1 MIQSS
6 QAVLTD
12 ITPAIEIRGL
22 SKTFGKGDKA
32 VEAIIDLDLEV
43 QAGQVFGF
51 LGPNGAGKTTTIRL
65 LMDLIRPSAGEA
77 FLFGVPTRSLDS
89 RKRVGALVEG
99 ADFYAFMSAWDNL
112 VVLDRTAGTYQP
124 DRISALIA
132 SVGLSE
138 RAKQPVGGFSTGMK
152 QRLGL
157 AAALLN
163 DPELLIL
170 DEPTNGLDPAGIQEM
185 RGFIRE
191 QAHTHGKT
199 VFLSSHMLN
208 EVEQVCDRV
217 AIINEGVLIREGPV
231 ETLLE
236 GEIGQIRL
244 QVQPIDKAHQVIA
257 ARWSD
262 ALSPS
267 EGKDGD
273 WLTLSLNPD
282 QAPVVVAELV
292 QADVQVFQVIHKRQ
306 SLEEFFIAV
315 TNHAEGADVKS
326 LSR

>member
-1 MIQSS
+1 MDDFAIQ
-6 QAVLTD
+6 TKH
-12 ITPAIEIRGL
+12 L
-22 SKTFGKGDKA
+22 SKTFGKGKKA
-32 VEAIIDLDLEV
+32 VEAVIDLNLEV
-43 QAGQVFGF
+43 KAGQVFGF

-65 LMDLIRPSAGEA
+65 LMDLIRPTTGEA
-77 FLFGVPTRSLDS
+77 TLFGIPTGSLES

-99 ADFYAFMSAWDNL
+99 ADFYSFMSAWDNL

-124 DRISALIA
+124 DRISELIA

-138 RAKQPVGGFSTGMK
+138 RAKQPVGSFSTGMK

-185 RGFIRE
+185 RGFIRD

-217 AIINEGVLIREGPV
+217 AIINKGVLVREGPV

-236 GEIGQIRL
+236 GEVGQMRL
-244 QVQPIDKAHQVIA
+244 QVQPIDKARQILA
-257 ARWSD
+257 DRWRDS
-262 ALSPS
+262 LVPIKN
-267 EGKDGD
+267 EEGD
-273 WLTLSLNPD
+273 WITLSLNPD
-282 QAPVVVAELV
+282 QAPFVVTELV
-292 QADVQVFQVIHKRQ
+292 QADVQVFQVVHKRQ

-315 TNHAEGADVKS
+315 TNQTREGADV
-326 LSR
+326 

>member
-1 MIQSS
+1 
-6 QAVLTD
+6 VT
-12 ITPAIEIRGL
+12 TPAIKIRSL
-22 SKTFGKGDKA
+22 SKTFGKGKKT
-32 VEAIIDLDLEV
+32 VEAVINLDLEV
-43 QAGQVFGF
+43 QARQVFGF
-51 LGPNGAGKTTTIRL
+51 LGPNGAGKSTTIRM
-65 LMDLIRPSAGEA
+65 LMDLIRPTTGEA
-77 FLFGVPTRSLDS
+77 FLFGKSTGTLES

-99 ADFYAFMSAWDNL
+99 ADFYPFMSAWDNL

-124 DRISALIA
+124 GRITELIE

-138 RAKQPVGGFSTGMK
+138 RAQQRVGGFSTGMK

-185 RGFIRE
+185 RGFIRD

-217 AIINEGVLIREGPV
+217 AIINKGLLLREGPV

-236 GEIGQIRL
+236 GEVGQMRL
-244 QVQPIDKAHQVIA
+244 QVRPLYKARQIIV
-257 ARWSD
+257 ARWPD
-262 ALSPS
+262 ALMPI
-267 EGKDGD
+267 KRNGD
-273 WLTLSLNPD
+273 EWLTLYLNQD
-282 QAPVVVAELV
+282 QAPLVVTELV
-292 QADVQVFQVIHKRQ
+292 QAGIQVFQVIQKRQ

-315 TNHAEGADVKS
+315 TNHAGETGDA
-326 LSR
+326 

>member
-1 MIQSS
+1 VQ
-6 QAVLTD
+6 VT
-12 ITPAIEIRGL
+12 TPAIEIRSL
-22 SKTFGKGDKA
+22 SKTFGRGDKA
-32 VEAIIDLDLEV
+32 VKAVIDLDLEV

-51 LGPNGAGKTTTIRL
+51 LGPNGAGKSTTIRM

-77 FLFGVPTRSLDS
+77 FLFGKPTGLLES

-112 VVLDRTAGTYQP
+112 AVLDRTAGTYQP
-124 DRISALIA
+124 DRISDLLD

-163 DPELLIL
+163 DPELLLL
-170 DEPTNGLDPAGIQEM
+170 DEPTNGLDPGGIQEM
-185 RGFIRE
+185 RGFIRD
-191 QAHTHGKT
+191 QAHKQGKT

-217 AIINEGVLIREGPV
+217 AIIDKGILLREGAV
-231 ETLLE
+231 ETLLQ
-236 GEIGQIRL
+236 GEIGQMRL
-244 QVQPIDKAHQVIA
+244 QVNPVDQAREVID
-257 ARWSD
+257 ARWPD
-262 ALSPS
+262 ALDPS
-267 EGKDGD
+267 AEKAGD
-273 WLTLSLNPD
+273 WLALSLNPD

-292 QADVQVFQVIHKRQ
+292 NADVQVFQVVHKRQ

-315 TNHAEGADVKS
+315 TNQTMEGADD
-326 LSR
+326 

>member
-1 MIQSS
+1 MSNI
-6 QAVLTD
+6 
-12 ITPAIEIRGL
+12 AISIEGL
-22 SKTFGKGDKA
+22 SKTFGKGEKA
-32 VEAIIDLDLEV
+32 VQAVRDLDLQVE
-43 QAGQVFGF
+43 AGQVFGF

-77 FLFGVPTRSLDS
+77 FLFGKSTGLLES

-99 ADFYAFMSAWDNL
+99 ADFYPFMSAWDNL

-124 DRISALIA
+124 DRISELIA

-217 AIINEGVLIREGPV
+217 AIIHQGVLLREGPV

-236 GEIGQIRL
+236 GEVGQMRL
-244 QVQPIDKAHQVIA
+244 QVKPIDQARQVIA

-262 ALSPS
+262 ALGPS

-292 QADVQVFQVIHKRQ
+292 QADVQVFQVVHKRQ

-315 TNHAEGADVKS
+315 TNHDREGADA
-326 LSR
+326 

>member
-1 MIQSS
+1 MIKSNE
-6 QAVLTD
+6 ATLID
-12 ITPAIEIRGL
+12 RTPAIEIRGL

-32 VEAIIDLDLEV
+32 VKAVIDLDLVV

-51 LGPNGAGKTTTIRL
+51 LGPNGAGKSTTIRM
-65 LMDLIRPSAGEA
+65 LMDLIRPTTGEA
-77 FLFGVPTRSLDS
+77 TLFGLPTGSLES
-89 RKRVGALVEG
+89 RKQVGALVEG
-99 ADFYAFMSAWDNL
+99 ADFYSFMSAWDNL

-124 DRISALIA
+124 DRISELIA

-170 DEPTNGLDPAGIQEM
+170 DEPTNGLDPGGIQEM
-185 RGFIRE
+185 RGFIRD

-217 AIINEGVLIREGPV
+217 AIIHQGVLLREGPV

-236 GEIGQIRL
+236 GEVGQMRL
-244 QVQPIDKAHQVIA
+244 QVQPIEKALQVIA

-262 ALSPS
+262 ALSS
-267 EGKDGD
+267 SAGKDGN
-273 WLTLSLNPD
+273 WITLSLNPD

-292 QADVQVFQVIHKRQ
+292 QADVQVFQVVQRRQ

-315 TNHAEGADVKS
+315 TNHNKESADV
-326 LSR
+326 

>member
-1 MIQSS
+1 MINNNE
-6 QAVLTD
+6 ATLTD
-12 ITPAIEIRGL
+12 RTPAIEIRGL
-22 SKTFGKGDKA
+22 SKTFGKGEKA
-32 VEAIIDLDLEV
+32 VQAVRDLDLQVE
-43 QAGQVFGF
+43 AGQIFGF
-51 LGPNGAGKTTTIRL
+51 LGPNGAGKSTTIRM
-65 LMDLIRPSAGEA
+65 LMDLIRPTTGEA
-77 FLFGVPTRSLDS
+77 FLFGKSTGSLES

-99 ADFYAFMSAWDNL
+99 ADFYSFMSAWDNL
-112 VVLDRTAGTYQP
+112 AVLDRTAGTYQP
-124 DRISALIA
+124 ERITELID

-170 DEPTNGLDPAGIQEM
+170 DEPTNGLDPGGIQEM
-185 RGFIRE
+185 RTFIRE

-217 AIINEGVLIREGPV
+217 AIIHQGVLLREGPV

-236 GEIGQIRL
+236 GEVGQMRL
-244 QVQPIDKAHQVIA
+244 QVQPIEKARQVIA

-262 ALSPS
+262 TLSPFES
-267 EGKDGD
+267 KDGD

-282 QAPVVVAELV
+282 QAPFVVAELV
-292 QADVQVFQVIHKRQ
+292 QADVQVFQVVHKRQ

-315 TNHAEGADVKS
+315 TNHDTEGADV
-326 LSR
+326 

>member
-1 MIQSS
+1 VNKSNETT
-6 QAVLTD
+6 LKD
-12 ITPAIEIRGL
+12 RTPAIEIRGL
-22 SKTFGKGDKA
+22 SKTFGKGNKA
-32 VEAIIDLDLEV
+32 VEAVINLDLEV

-51 LGPNGAGKTTTIRL
+51 LGPNGAGKSTTIRM
-65 LMDLIRPSAGEA
+65 LMDLIRPTSGEA
-77 FLFGVPTRSLDS
+77 FLFGKPTSSLDS

-124 DRISALIA
+124 ERITELIA

-138 RAKQPVGGFSTGMK
+138 RARQPVGGFSTGMK

-185 RGFIRE
+185 RGFIRD
-191 QAHTHGKT
+191 QAHTQGKT

-217 AIINEGVLIREGPV
+217 AIIDKGVLLREGPV
-231 ETLLE
+231 ETLLQ
-236 GEIGQIRL
+236 GEIGQMRL
-244 QVQPIDKAHQVIA
+244 QVQPIEKARQVID

-262 ALSPS
+262 ALDSL

-292 QADVQVFQVIHKRQ
+292 QANVQVFQVVHKRQ

-315 TNHAEGADVKS
+315 TNHDREGADA
-326 LSR
+326 

>member
-1 MIQSS
+1 MNKR
-6 QAVLTD
+6 TETTFKD
-12 ITPAIEIRGL
+12 RTPAIAIEGL
-22 SKTFGKGDKA
+22 SKTFGKGEKA
-32 VEAIIDLDLEV
+32 VQAVRDLDLQVE
-43 QAGQVFGF
+43 AGQVFGF
-51 LGPNGAGKTTTIRL
+51 LGPNGAGKSTTIRM

-77 FLFGVPTRSLDS
+77 FLFGKSTGSLES

-99 ADFYAFMSAWDNL
+99 ADFYPFMSAWDNL
-112 VVLDRTAGTYQP
+112 VVLDRTAGSYQP
-124 DRISALIA
+124 DRITELIE
-132 SVGLSE
+132 SVGLRE

-217 AIINEGVLIREGPV
+217 AIINEGVLLREGPV

-236 GEIGQIRL
+236 TELGHMRL
-244 QVQPIDKAHQVIA
+244 QVRPLYKARQIIV
-257 ARWSD
+257 ARWPD
-262 ALSPS
+262 ALVPL
-267 EGKDGD
+267 ERDGSD

-282 QAPVVVAELV
+282 QAPFVVAELV

-315 TNHAEGADVKS
+315 TNQTKEGADV
-326 LSR
+326 

>member
-1 MIQSS
+1 M
-6 QAVLTD
+6 T
-12 ITPAIEIRGL
+12 TPAIKIRSL
-22 SKTFGKGDKA
+22 SKTFGKGKKT
-32 VEAIIDLDLEV
+32 VEAVINLDLEV
-43 QAGQVFGF
+43 QARQVFGF
-51 LGPNGAGKTTTIRL
+51 LGPNGAGKSTTIRM
-65 LMDLIRPSAGEA
+65 LMDLIRPTTGEA
-77 FLFGVPTRSLDS
+77 FLFGKSTGTLES

-99 ADFYAFMSAWDNL
+99 ADFYPFMSAWDNL

-124 DRISALIA
+124 GRITELIE

-138 RAKQPVGGFSTGMK
+138 RAQQRVGGFSTGMK

-185 RGFIRE
+185 RGFIRD

-217 AIINEGVLIREGPV
+217 AIINKGLLLREGPV

-236 GEIGQIRL
+236 GEVGQMRL
-244 QVQPIDKAHQVIA
+244 QVRPLYKARQIIV
-257 ARWSD
+257 ARWPD
-262 ALSPS
+262 TLMPI
-267 EGKDGD
+267 KRNGD
-273 WLTLSLNPD
+273 EWLTLYLNQD
-282 QAPVVVAELV
+282 QAPLVVTELV
-292 QADVQVFQVIHKRQ
+292 QAGIQVFQVIQKRQ

-315 TNHAEGADVKS
+315 TNHAGETGDA
-326 LSR
+326 

>member
-1 MIQSS
+1 
-6 QAVLTD
+6 
-12 ITPAIEIRGL
+12 
-22 SKTFGKGDKA
+22 
-32 VEAIIDLDLEV
+32 
-43 QAGQVFGF
+43 
-51 LGPNGAGKTTTIRL
+51 
-65 LMDLIRPSAGEA
+65 
-77 FLFGVPTRSLDS
+77 
-89 RKRVGALVEG
+89 
-99 ADFYAFMSAWDNL
+99 
-112 VVLDRTAGTYQP
+112 VLDRTAGTYQP
-124 DRISALIA
+124 DRITELIE

-170 DEPTNGLDPAGIQEM
+170 DEPTNGLDPGGIQEM

-217 AIINEGVLIREGPV
+217 AIINEGLLLREGPV

-236 GEIGQIRL
+236 GEVGQIRL
-244 QVQPIDKAHQVIA
+244 QVQPIEKAHQVIA
-257 ARWSD
+257 ARWGD

-267 EGKDGD
+267 AGKDGD
-273 WLTLSLNPD
+273 WITLSINPD
-282 QAPVVVAELV
+282 QAPVVIAALV
-292 QADVQVFQVIHKRQ
+292 QAGVQVFQVIHKRQ

-315 TNHAEGADVKS
+315 TNQTKEGADV
-326 LSR
+326 

>member
-1 MIQSS
+1 
-6 QAVLTD
+6 
-12 ITPAIEIRGL
+12 
-22 SKTFGKGDKA
+22 
-32 VEAIIDLDLEV
+32 
-43 QAGQVFGF
+43 
-51 LGPNGAGKTTTIRL
+51 
-65 LMDLIRPSAGEA
+65 MDLIRPSAGEA
-77 FLFGVPTRSLDS
+77 FLFGKSTGSLES

-99 ADFYAFMSAWDNL
+99 ADFYSFMSAWDNL

-124 DRISALIA
+124 DRISELIA

-138 RAKQPVGGFSTGMK
+138 RAKQPVGGFSTGIK

-185 RGFIRE
+185 RGFIRD

-217 AIINEGVLIREGPV
+217 AIIHQGVLLREGPV

-236 GEIGQIRL
+236 GEVGQMRL
-244 QVQPIDKAHQVIA
+244 QVQPIDKARQVIA
-257 ARWSD
+257 SRWSD
-262 ALSPS
+262 ALDSLK
-267 EGKDGD
+267 GKDGD

-282 QAPVVVAELV
+282 QAPVVIAELV
-292 QADVQVFQVIHKRQ
+292 QADVQVFQVVHKRQ

-315 TNHAEGADVKS
+315 TNQTREGADD
-326 LSR
+326 

>member
-1 MIQSS
+1 MSTI
-6 QAVLTD
+6 
-12 ITPAIEIRGL
+12 AISIEGL
-22 SKTFGKGDKA
+22 SKTFGKGEKA
-32 VEAIIDLDLEV
+32 VQAVRDLDLQVE
-43 QAGQVFGF
+43 AGQVFGF
-51 LGPNGAGKTTTIRL
+51 LGPNGAGKSTTIRM
-65 LMDLIRPSAGEA
+65 LMDLIRPTTGEA
-77 FLFGVPTRSLDS
+77 TLFGMPTGSLES

-99 ADFYAFMSAWDNL
+99 ADFYSFMSAWDNL
-112 VVLDRTAGTYQP
+112 VVLDRTAGSYQP
-124 DRISALIA
+124 DRITELIE

-170 DEPTNGLDPAGIQEM
+170 DERTNGLDPGGIQEM

-217 AIINEGVLIREGPV
+217 AIINKGLLLREGPV

-236 GEIGQIRL
+236 EDIGQMRL
-244 QVQPIDKAHQVIA
+244 QVQPIEKALQAIA
-257 ARWSD
+257 ARWSN
-262 ALSPS
+262 ALDSLES
-267 EGKDGD
+267 KDGD
-273 WLTLSLNPD
+273 WLKLSLNLD
-282 QAPVVVAELV
+282 QAPTVVAELV

-315 TNHAEGADVKS
+315 TNQTKEGADV
-326 LSR
+326 

>member
-1 MIQSS
+1 MT
-6 QAVLTD
+6 QA
-12 ITPAIEIRGL
+12 AIDIRGL

-32 VEAIIDLDLEV
+32 VNAVIDLNLEV

-77 FLFGVPTRSLDS
+77 FLFGKPTSLLES
-89 RKRVGALVEG
+89 RKHVGALVEG
-99 ADFYAFMSAWDNL
+99 ADFYPFMSAWDNL
-112 VVLDRTAGTYQP
+112 MVLDRTAGTYQP
-124 DRISALIA
+124 DRISELIE

-138 RAKQPVGGFSTGMK
+138 RAKQQVGGFSTGMM

-217 AIINEGVLIREGPV
+217 AIINEGLLLREGPV

-236 GEIGQIRL
+236 GEVGQMRL
-244 QVQPIDKAHQVIA
+244 QVQPLDKARQVIA
-257 ARWSD
+257 ALWSD
-262 ALSPS
+262 ALGPA
-267 EGKDGD
+267 EGNDGD
-273 WLTLSLNPD
+273 WLTLALNPD
-282 QAPVVVAELV
+282 QAPAVVDELV
-292 QADVQVFQVIHKRQ
+292 RADIQVFQVIHKRQ

-315 TNHAEGADVKS
+315 TNQTGEGADD
-326 LSR
+326 